1 MSTMLDGATLARA
14 HRALNARGVGTR
26 AFWVYDLDAIRERA
40 AGLKHHLKSLSP
52 RLSYALKANGLP
64 AIGRALC
71 EAGYGADAGSLGELE
86 LARSCGFTA
95 SARTLSGNGRTPEEA
110 AWAAR
115 HGVEAVSADA
125 PDELGLLERAMAD
138 AGSRCH
144 VALRVNPG
152 HRRRRT
158 PRHRDRAFRH
168 QVRHERGAGDGG
180 VARARALAPPRA
192 GWRPRARGLAGGG
205 RGRVHRRR

>member
-14 HRALNARGVGTR
+14 HRALNARASGTR
-26 AFWVYDLDAIRERA
+26 AFWLYDLDAIRERA
-40 AGLKHHLKSLSP
+40 TSLKHHLKSLSP
-52 RLSYALKANGLP
+52 RFSYALKANGLP

-86 LARSCGFTA
+86 LARSCGFAA

-110 AWAAR
+110 AWVAR

-152 HRRRRT
+152 I
-158 PRHRDRAFRH
+158 
-168 QVRHERGAGDGG
+168 V
-180 VARARALAPPRA
+180 
-192 GWRPRARGLAGGG
+192 AGGH
-205 RGRVHRRR
+205 RGIETGHSATKFGMSAGQAMAAWRHASIRNSVATA